1 MRLIFGL
8 LLACFAGAAASGQF
22 EILDGKTTAS
32 LRGID
37 AVSPQVAWA
46 SGSGGT
52 VLLTTDGGANWK
64 HCAVPPVGEKLDF
77 RGVQGFDATTALV
90 MSSGTGDASRIYKTT
105 DGCATWTLVLTNPDA
120 PKDGFFD
127 ALIFVD
133 RNHGLV
139 FGDPAHGGMSNP
151 VEGGYFAFRFRL
163 TDDGGK
169 TWGPVSDPEM
179 EQAGRNLMPLAGE
192 GGFAA
197 SNSAVAVRD
206 GWLWF
211 ATSAARVARR
221 RLYQDGAPM
230 DYVFAPGRC
239 GGAID
244 PVSMRCGIPWVDF
257 QSSIAPMVSG
267 PAAGI
272 FSLHFRDAEVG
283 VAVGGDYT
291 KPAVPTGSAAYTRDG
306 GLRWN
311 KPATLPSG
319 YRSAVAY
326 DAGSGVWISLG
337 PNGTDISKD
346 DGNNWA
352 PLKPSKKDAPD
363 ADKNWNAISLP
374 FVVGSKGKI
383 GKLKAGILAK

>member
-1 MRLIFGL
+1 MRLLATLVL
-8 LLACFAGAAASGQF
+8 LLSTAAQAQF
-22 EILDGKTTAS
+22 QILDAKTTAS

-37 AVSPQVAWA
+37 AVSPQIAWA
-46 SGSGGT
+46 SGSSGT
-52 VLLTTDGGANWK
+52 VLLTTDGGTTWK
-64 HCAVPPVGEKLDF
+64 HCATPTGAEKLDF

-105 DGCATWTLVLTNPDA
+105 DGCTTWALVFTNPDA

-127 ALIFVD
+127 ALIFID

-139 FGDPAHGGMSNP
+139 FGDPAHGSMNNP

-179 EQAGRNLMPLAGE
+179 GQGGKNLMPLPGE

-197 SNSAVAVRD
+197 SNSAIAVKD

-221 RLYQDGAPM
+221 RLYSGATIPEFG
-230 DYVFAPGRC
+230 FAPAYC
-239 GGAID
+239 AGAID
-244 PVSMRCGIPWVDF
+244 PLSQRCGIPWVDF
-257 QSSIAPMVSG
+257 SSSIAPMASG
-267 PAAGI
+267 AAAGI
-272 FSLHFRDAEVG
+272 FSLYFRTPNEG

-291 KPAVPTGSAAYTRDG
+291 KPTVPAGTASYTRDG
-306 GLRWN
+306 GLIWN
-311 KPATLPSG
+311 KPDTLPSG
-319 YRSAVAY
+319 YRSAVTY
-326 DAGSGVWISLG
+326 DPATKNWIAVG
-337 PNGTDISKD
+337 PNGSDISRD
-346 DGNNWA
+346 DGKNWT
-352 PLKPSKKDAPD
+352 PLKPSASDTPD

-383 GKLKAGILAK
+383 GKLTAKF